1 MYLILNKLLLVNWS
15 RVSEH
20 MLAFF
25 ILLKCY
31 KNFVMSLD
39 SVFLLIDIFIHRI
52 ILLLMPKEGL
62 ILKKIIKF
70 FKLLKRR
77 IDILNAEAELKFILE
92 NK

>member
-1 MYLILNKLLLVNWS
+1 M
-15 RVSEH
+15 
-20 MLAFF
+20 
-25 ILLKCY
+25 
-31 KNFVMSLD
+31 D
-39 SVFLLIDIFIHRI
+39 SVFLLIVTFIIGI

-62 ILKKIIKF
+62 ILKKITKF

>member
-1 MYLILNKLLLVNWS
+1 M
-15 RVSEH
+15 
-20 MLAFF
+20 
-25 ILLKCY
+25 
-31 KNFVMSLD
+31 D
-39 SVFLLIDIFIHRI
+39 SVFLLIDIFILRI

-77 IDILNAEAELKFILE
+77 IEIDNAETELKFILE

>member
-1 MYLILNKLLLVNWS
+1 M
-15 RVSEH
+15 
-20 MLAFF
+20 
-25 ILLKCY
+25 
-31 KNFVMSLD
+31 D
-39 SVFLLIDIFIHRI
+39 SVFLLIDILILRI

-77 IDILNAEAELKFILE
+77 IDILHAETELKLILE

>member
-1 MYLILNKLLLVNWS
+1 M
-15 RVSEH
+15 
-20 MLAFF
+20 FF
-25 ILLKCY
+25 
-31 KNFVMSLD
+31 
-39 SVFLLIDIFIHRI
+39 DIFILKI

-77 IDILNAEAELKFILE
+77 IDILNAEPELKFILE

>member
-1 MYLILNKLLLVNWS
+1 MLV
-15 RVSEH
+15 
-20 MLAFF
+20 LF
-25 ILLKCY
+25 IVLFCY
-31 KNFVMSLD
+31 KNLVISMD
-39 SVFLLIDIFIHRI
+39 SVFLLIDIFILRI

-77 IDILNAEAELKFILE
+77 IDILNAETELKFILE

>member
-1 MYLILNKLLLVNWS
+1 
-15 RVSEH
+15 
-20 MLAFF
+20 MLA
-25 ILLKCY
+25 LLIVKLCY
-31 KNFVMSLD
+31 KTLVISKD
-39 SVFLLIDIFIHRI
+39 SVFLLIDIFILRI

-70 FKLLKRR
+70 FNLFKRR